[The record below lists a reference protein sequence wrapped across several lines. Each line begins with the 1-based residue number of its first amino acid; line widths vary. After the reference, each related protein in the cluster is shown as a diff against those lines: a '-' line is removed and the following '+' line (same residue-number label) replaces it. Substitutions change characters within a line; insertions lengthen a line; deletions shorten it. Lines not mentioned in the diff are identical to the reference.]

1 MASPIAGSLRFR
13 LLDNAGHPPDA
24 SRWSEGADLLCPD
37 GTVWEK
43 PLLTIVKSRPQL
55 SALQA
60 LLLKDGLISPDV
72 VDRCLE
78 ILKWRNTLG
87 PNILLSYLDKVFWT
101 PFSSMDRGQ
110 FAVAG
115 RTAQRYVKIAP
126 FFRDMRS
133 RKTLTPYTGKSFLFL
148 FALAEP
154 DDSPQGSALCKF
166 ELYDPSITRT
176 RRSTIQ
182 KLEAQGLPRRQIVLR
197 ILKIE
202 DPASCVIPDYDGW
215 VHEPKAGDLLR
226 IGRHGVPWS
235 YDVDTREMRPM
246 IGERLGLTQERMR
259 EDMDGLK
266 LLLDDH

>member
-1 MASPIAGSLRFR
+1 MGSLQWLGEQHRDTLR
-13 LLDNAGHPPDA
+13 LLR
-24 SRWSEGADLLCPD
+24 SSEICG
-37 GTVWEK
+37 
-43 PLLTIVKSRPQL
+43 
-55 SALQA
+55 
-60 LLLKDGLISPDV
+60 
-72 VDRCLE
+72 
-78 ILKWRNTLG
+78 
-87 PNILLSYLDKVFWT
+87 
-101 PFSSMDRGQ
+101 
-110 FAVAG
+110 AG
-115 RTAQRYVKIAP
+115 RLSLPIRV
-126 FFRDMRS
+126 S
-133 RKTLTPYTGKSFLFL
+133 LFLFL

-202 DPASCVIPDYDGW
+202 DPVSCVIPDYDEW
-215 VHEPKAGDLLR
+215 VQEPKAGDLLR

-235 YDVDTREMRPM
+235 YDVDTREMRPV
-246 IGERLGLTQERMR
+246 IAERLGLTQERMR